1 VERLLRREN
10 VVPVV
15 EMVVALAATAVALIL
30 GERFQVASILRDV
43 SQRAKVG
50 LDIANLGPGLFVMV
64 SGFGFMSVR
73 RWKEAVDERRVLSET
88 RDVLAGSEERYRS
101 LVEMSPAPIVVSD
114 AATRIIFVNDAAVHL
129 LRAPSAEAVLGQPIS
144 DYVHS
149 ANMAHAMELYVRVLA
164 GETIAT
170 DELRLRRADGTDVVV
185 QLLSVFG
192 SIDGSP
198 CVQNVLQDVTHLTK
212 VADTLQRA
220 CVDTVEAMARLADA
234 RDPYTSG
241 HQARVAELAEA
252 MARHMGLP
260 PTTLRAIHVAAIVHD
275 IGKINVPLEI
285 LSKPGKL
292 TEAEFDLIKMHAEL
306 GYEILAPIEFP
317 WPIADIVRQHHER
330 LDGSGYPLGITGDEM
345 LPESRILAVA
355 DVVEAIASDRPYR
368 PARGLDAAFDVIRQG
383 RGTLYD
389 PASVDACFAVA
400 ASVITSE
407 SVLVA

>member
-1 VERLLRREN
+1 VERLLKREN
-10 VVPVV
+10 VMPLV
-15 EMVVALAATAVALIL
+15 ELVVALAATALALFL
-30 GERFQVASILRDV
+30 GERFQVASLLRDV
-43 SQRAKVG
+43 SQRARVG
-50 LDIANLGPGLFVMV
+50 VDIANFGPGLLVMV
-64 SGFGFMSVR
+64 GGLGFMSVR
-73 RWKEAVDERRVLSET
+73 RWRESVDERLTLTQT

-114 AATRIIFVNDAAVHL
+114 AATRIVFVNAAAVHL
-129 LRAPSAEAVLGQPIS
+129 LRAAGPEALVGRPIS
-144 DYVHS
+144 DFVNS
-149 ANMAHAMELYVRVLA
+149 GNMAHAMGLYARVLA
-164 GETIAT
+164 GETIST

-185 QLLSVFG
+185 QLLSVIG

-198 CVQNVLQDVTHLTK
+198 CVQNVLQDVTHLAE
-212 VADTLQRA
+212 VADALQRA

-260 PTTLRAIHVAAIVHD
+260 VSSLRAIHVAGIVHD

-292 TEAEFDLIKMHAEL
+292 TDVELELIKVHAER
-306 GYEILAPIEFP
+306 GYEILSPIEFP

-330 LDGSGYPLGITGDEM
+330 LDGSGYPLGLTGDEM
-345 LPESRILAVA
+345 LPEARIIAVA

-368 PARGLDAAFDVIRQG
+368 PSRGLDTAFDVIREG

-389 PASVDACFAVA
+389 PASVDACIAVA
-400 ASVITSE
+400 AGVIAAETA
-407 SVLVA
+407 LVA